1 MSKSFH
7 SLKISKIEN
16 ETNDTVSVSFE
27 IPADLKEAFKYTQ
40 GQYLTLKFEINGEEQ
55 RRAYSMSSSPIE
67 DDIKV
72 TIKRVK
78 GGLVSN
84 HIHDNLKPGSTVE
97 VMQPDG
103 RFYSKLDPDHRKSY
117 YMFAA
122 GSGITPLMSIATTI
136 LEKESQSSVSLLY
149 GNRNEDSIIFKE
161 KLKSYAD
168 KYSGQFK
175 LEHILSKPKTEKK
188 SGLGGLFKKAK
199 PTWQGQ
205 IGRIG
210 TQEVRKFL
218 DDHKSIYSDSVY
230 FICGPGNM
238 IDTVEAFLIQQGAD
252 KSNIHTE
259 RFVTANNTTSKKA
272 TNVSGAGGSRVTY
285 ILNGEENSLTVPKGK
300 TILAEMIDQKLEPP
314 YSCTSGACST
324 CMAKMTTGKVNMEVC
339 YALDDDEVAAGYIL
353 CCQAQAVTEEVSIN
367 FDV

>member
-1 MSKSFH
+1 M
-7 SLKISKIEN
+7 KISKLQV
-16 ETNDTVSVSFE
+16 ETEDTVSVSFE
-27 IPADLKEAFKYTQ
+27 VPAELKDAYKYTQ
-40 GQYLTLKFEINGEEQ
+40 GQYLTLKFNIDGSEH

-67 DDIKV
+67 KDITV
-72 TIKRVK
+72 TVKRVK

-84 HIHDNLKPGSTVE
+84 HIHDNLKEGSSVE

-103 RFYSKLDPDHRKSY
+103 RFYSKLNPDHRKSY
-117 YMFAA
+117 FMFAA

-136 LEKESQSSVSLLY
+136 LEKEPQSSVSLLY
-149 GNRNEDSIIFKE
+149 GNRNEDSIIFEE
-161 KLKSYAD
+161 KLKSYTD

-175 LEHILSKPKTEKK
+175 LEHILSKPKVEKK

-199 PTWQGQ
+199 PSWPGK

-210 TQEVRKFL
+210 TQEIRNFL
-218 DDHKSIYSDSVY
+218 EDNKSIYSDSVY

-238 IDTVEAFLIQQGAD
+238 IDTVEAFLIQKGVE

-259 RFVTANNTTSKKA
+259 RFVVANKTAGTKPTMAS
-272 TNVSGAGGSRVTY
+272 TDGGSRVTY

-300 TILAEMIDQKLEPP
+300 TILTEMIDQKLEPP

-324 CMAKMTTGKVNMEVC
+324 CMAKMTSGKVKMEVC

-353 CCQAQAVTEEVSIN
+353 CCQAHAETEEVTMN